1 MNLSVVIP
9 TRNRPSYLARAI
21 SYYAQFD
28 TIQLIVCDSS
38 EQPFT
43 AEIPKQ
49 VSYHHFPKASFVEK
63 IQAILPSLAKEY
75 VVLSAD
81 DDFLLEPALLEAIT
95 FLSDNPIYTSVQGNY
110 IAYYNLGQSLYY
122 LPLYTQRIGKSI
134 DFETPLERI
143 ASYWGSGIQLF
154 YSVYQKEAFCQ
165 VFQTAD
171 TSIRSLNLVEY
182 HIGLT
187 ALLLGKNKY
196 LPVFYSV
203 RELISNSA
211 GTNIGLD
218 VLVSDPNQAAQYE
231 AFIAGVST
239 LFSVVQPMEKD
250 HEGIVRQ
257 QISQY
262 LSSENAKDFYRVRDR
277 NRRIKRLIP
286 SALRQ
291 LIYHA
296 WLSFNRKKNAQNNLR
311 ISSMYPGFPFG
322 NPLEEARLKQIEGY
336 ILKQK

>member
-1 MNLSVVIP
+1 MNLSIVIP
-9 TRNRPSYLARAI
+9 TRNRPSYLARAMA
-21 SYYAQFD
+21 YYAKFD
-28 TIQLIVCDSS
+28 AIQLIVCDSS
-38 EQPFT
+38 EQPFN

-49 VSYHHFPKASFVEK
+49 VTYHHFPKASFVEK

-81 DDFLLEPALLEAIT
+81 DDFLLEHAMIESIS
-95 FLSDNPIYTSVQGNY
+95 FLSVNPTYTSVQGNY
-110 IAYYNLGQSLYY
+110 IAYYNLGKSLYY

-134 DFETPLERI
+134 DAETPLERI

-171 TSIRSLNLVEY
+171 TSIRSLNLLEY

-218 VLVSDPNQAAQYE
+218 VLVSDPNQAVQYE
-231 AFIAGVST
+231 AFITGVSQ
-239 LFSVVQPMEKD
+239 LFSEVQPSAKH
-250 HEGIVRQ
+250 HEEILRE
-257 QISQY
+257 QISSY
-262 LSSENAKDFYRVRDR
+262 LSSKGAKKLYRVRDR
-277 NRRIKRLIP
+277 NRRIKRFIP
-286 SALRQ
+286 SSLRQ
-291 LIYHA
+291 LIYRM
-296 WLSFNRKKNAQNNLR
+296 WLLLNRKKNAQNNLR
-311 ISSMYPGFPFG
+311 ISSKYAGFPFG
-322 NPLEEARLKQIEGY
+322 NPEEEARLNPIEAR
-336 ILKQK
+336 ILNQK